1 MVSVICCHATPAEA
15 RSVPSATSVPGSC
28 ARSSRPVPSTRRLWS
43 SLCSSSPALHA
54 AMVPCVMM
62 WLLNIKVVC
71 LGDVFDVLKVF
82 DLFLE
87 VVLFVFVFLLAAPC
101 ILYLFRWSKYI
112 YCIKPVYPNLSVS
125 NFWFYLVNLARAY
138 GRVRYGPCS
147 CATRHGSG
155 PPIAMWSMV
164 HSLPLKMGFL
174 IVQQELM
181 ALKMDMLRRLLIM
194 ISPEVGS

>member
-1 MVSVICCHATPAEA
+1 MKWKLNWAVLADCIFYKAIYSFRFLNKKISKLTVHCFFQIFCLRPHVYCTCFGGPNTYTVSN
-15 RSVPSATSVPGSC
+15 
-28 ARSSRPVPSTRRLWS
+28 LWCFMF
-43 SLCSSSPALHA
+43 L
-54 AMVPCVMM
+54 
-62 WLLNIKVVC
+62 
-71 LGDVFDVLKVF
+71 
-82 DLFLE
+82 LFLWFGFYIPT
-87 VVLFVFVFLLAAPC
+87 VFISLFN
-101 ILYLFRWSKYI
+101 
-112 YCIKPVYPNLSVS
+112 PNLSVS